1 MPDRPAVL
9 EDFSSTFTAQTP
21 LGAIARVGALPT
33 VEAASTDV
41 PLPAPRF
48 RERPGRR
55 TILWRRLLLVVA
67 LGAALAA
74 PVTMRGTGA
83 TADGVGATDRANAAT
98 AGGAQSGRPGDLA
111 AAAGTAGPATALFA
125 GVQQV
130 QLSLPAPEVVR
141 IGYHEASF
149 PNALELTPLGANVDN
164 QNTTKFTA
172 GDASDGPEYLVLSSR
187 GRSNPATSA
196 VDIVLPE
203 GTPVASVVSGEV
215 SEVEPYLLY
224 GRHEDTKIEIVPD
237 GRPDLRVVLIHV
249 DGVRVRPGDR
259 VEAGRTVLA
268 ASANR
273 FPFASHIDRYA
284 EGTPD
289 PHVHIEVKVPDP
301 AVP

>member
-21 LGAIARVGALPT
+21 LGAIARVGAVPA
-33 VEAASTDV
+33 VEAASTEV
-41 PLPAPRF
+41 PLPAPRI
-48 RERPGRR
+48 RDRPARR

-67 LGAALAA
+67 VGAALAA
-74 PVTMRGTGA
+74 PVMMRGTGA
-83 TADGVGATDRANAAT
+83 TADGLGATGRADAAT
-98 AGGAQSGRPGDLA
+98 AGEAQSGRAGDRAVATGVA
-111 AAAGTAGPATALFA
+111 APGTAVFA

-149 PNALELTPLGANVDN
+149 PNALELTPLGVNVDN
-164 QNTTKFTA
+164 QNTTKFAA
-172 GDASDGPEYLVLSSR
+172 GEPSDGPEYLVLSSR
-187 GRSNPATSA
+187 GRSSPATSA
-196 VDIVLPE
+196 VDVVMPE

-237 GRPDLRVVLIHV
+237 DRPDLRVVMIHI

-259 VEAGRTVLA
+259 VEAGRTILA

-273 FPFASHIDRYA
+273 FPFSSHIDRYA

-301 AVP
+301 AAP